1 MVATYQAA
9 ARFIEKSRHL
19 FPNLIYTN
27 VSFVGSTAL
36 LDELTK
42 ISIKNTEN
50 IIVTQV
56 VPPIEGYS
64 SIVLEYKTVISRYF
78 KNEHLDYVSLE
89 GFITARLLIEALNR
103 TGPQVDTERLV
114 GTLENMHDVDL
125 GLGFRIN
132 FSKEDHQGSHKI
144 WATQL
149 TEDGKYQIV
158 KLQ

>member
-1 MVATYQAA
+1 
-9 ARFIEKSRHL
+9 
-19 FPNLIYTN
+19 

-36 LDELTK
+36 LDELTRLN
-42 ISIKNTEN
+42 IKNIED

-64 SIVLEYKTVISRYF
+64 SIVLEYRSVLSKYF
-78 KNEHLDYVSLE
+78 KNEPLDYVSIE
-89 GFITARLLIEALNR
+89 GYISARLLIEALNR
-103 TGPQVDTERLV
+103 TGPQLDTERLV
-114 GTLENMHDVDL
+114 GTLENMHDLDL

-149 TEDGKYQIV
+149 TEAGKYQII